1 MITLGANVNTASH
14 YTRRTPLM
22 AAVAL
27 GHLSVASLL
36 IDKGCSVNATDI
48 NGLNVLHYAVDSN
61 NLDSVEFV
69 LKQGLHV
76 DAQDSSGWTPLM
88 RAGDSHVTR
97 TSKTYFFLQPSCP
110 VATKSSTY
118 CCKMAPP
125 SPSKTRTASTST
137 NIENWR
143 GCESKSGQKYC
154 TIYLKA
160 KIKKCSVVLFYLRSP
175 DVFLW
180 RLQNVPLLYC

>member
-1 MITLGANVNTASH
+1 MKTPLVQAIDKNDPALVNLLITLGANVNTASH

-36 IDKGCSVNATDI
+36 MDKGCSVNATDI

-97 TSKTYFFLQPSCP
+97 TSKTHFSCSHLVLWRRNRRRI
-110 VATKSSTY
+110 VAK
-118 CCKMAPP
+118 
-125 SPSKTRTASTST
+125 
-137 NIENWR
+137 
-143 GCESKSGQKYC
+143 
-154 TIYLKA
+154 
-160 KIKKCSVVLFYLRSP
+160 
-175 DVFLW
+175 W
-180 RLQNVPLLYC
+180 RLQDNRRQEWLQLRQTSRTGEVVNQRVVKKIAQFI

>member
-1 MITLGANVNTASH
+1 MKTPLVQAIDKNDPALVNLLITLGANVNTASH

-88 RAGDSHVTR
+88 RAGDTGDSHVTHISR
-97 TSKTYFFLQPSCP
+97 IDFFYSHLVLWQRNRRRI
-110 VATKSSTY
+110 VAK
-118 CCKMAPP
+118 
-125 SPSKTRTASTST
+125 
-137 NIENWR
+137 
-143 GCESKSGQKYC
+143 
-154 TIYLKA
+154 
-160 KIKKCSVVLFYLRSP
+160 
-175 DVFLW
+175 W
-180 RLQNVPLLYC
+180 RLQDYRRQEWLQLRQTSGTGEVVNQRVDKNIAQFIQRQK